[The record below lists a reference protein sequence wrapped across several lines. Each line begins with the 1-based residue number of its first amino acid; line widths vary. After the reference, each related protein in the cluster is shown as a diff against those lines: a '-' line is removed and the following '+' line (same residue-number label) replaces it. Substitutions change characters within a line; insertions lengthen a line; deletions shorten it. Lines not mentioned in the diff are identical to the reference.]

1 MEHTAGTPGLSPR
14 SGQASK
20 NSCSE
25 QGVGR
30 RGVPGGGDNSEAE
43 LKRRNM
49 ALLNARKYFRG
60 TGAQNDT

>member
-25 QGVGR
+25 QGVGS
-30 RGVPGGGDNSEAE
+30 RGVPGGGDNS
-43 LKRRNM
+43 N
-49 ALLNARKYFRG
+49 RG
-60 TGAQNDT
+60 RVKEKKHGTFECQEILQGDWSTE